1 LIAAFAR
8 QKQTRPA
15 RRLAT
20 LWAFAAA
27 AAAVA
32 GIAFLVWPSAPR
44 PVETPV
50 VEVSKPKPPQ
60 PVAIVQ
66 VAPRP
71 RPRRPAPKAAAIR
84 RRPRSRE
91 VMTQFYPLEYVDS
104 AVEQESGPIIRVQV
118 PRSMLVSFGLPI
130 DQDRVFE
137 PVEADVVL
145 DDTGTARAIR
155 FVHTVD

>member
-1 LIAAFAR
+1 
-8 QKQTRPA
+8 
-15 RRLAT
+15 
-20 LWAFAAA
+20 
-27 AAAVA
+27 
-32 GIAFLVWPSAPR
+32 
-44 PVETPV
+44 
-50 VEVSKPKPPQ
+50 
-60 PVAIVQ
+60 
-66 VAPRP
+66 
-71 RPRRPAPKAAAIR
+71 
-84 RRPRSRE
+84 
-91 VMTQFYPLEYVDS
+91 MTQFYPLEYVDS